1 MKKAFCE
8 PQNINFCPPIA
19 VASVF
24 TMDNTT
30 TNNKVSL
37 KVQRSAENGGDREY
51 SSKEELEKEFADGSL
66 HPGDLK
72 AAVTTVIIDV
82 LTKISNELKNDTA
95 ASQAAKQLKA
105 FEKKHKKK

>member
-24 TMDNTT
+24 AI
-30 TNNKVSL
+30 NNNGNHKDTL
-37 KVQRSAENGGDREY
+37 KVQRSAENGGNREY
-51 SSKEELEKEFADGSL
+51 SSKEDLEKEFADGSL

-72 AAVTTVIIDV
+72 AAVTTVIVDV
-82 LTKISNELKNDTA
+82 LTKLSNELKKDAA
-95 ASQAAKQLKA
+95 ASKAAKELKA